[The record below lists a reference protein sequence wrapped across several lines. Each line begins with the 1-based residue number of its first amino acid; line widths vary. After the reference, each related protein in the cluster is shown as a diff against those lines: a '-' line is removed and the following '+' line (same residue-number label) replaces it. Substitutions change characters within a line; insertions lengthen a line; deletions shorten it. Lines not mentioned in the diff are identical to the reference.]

1 MSAARRHVEIAGA
14 GFAGLTLATALARRG
29 WSVRVHERT
38 ESPRGGGAGIFL
50 WENGLR
56 TLAALGIEDRVLE
69 RSHSAAAWEERDER
83 GADLGFRPFPLPGG
97 LRMVTMTRQDL
108 YAPLLAAARAAGVE
122 LRTGSSVVGADPAGV
137 LLTAERDADGAPSD
151 LAASA
156 GTTAR
161 RWPADVAIGADGIHS
176 RVRDSLG
183 LLRERTAFDEL
194 TIVRFTVPLSRAPGT
209 DGQWRNYVD
218 HWNLADRR
226 RVMFVPC
233 NDEDLYL
240 LLAARS
246 TDAEAVARPLDS
258 AVWCESFPLLEP
270 ILRDLPDAPHADL
283 YEMVAVDSW
292 SSGRVAIVGDAA
304 HAMPPTI
311 GQGAGTAMTNALALA
326 TALDATVPEDGDA
339 AARAAAVTE
348 ALTAW
353 ETAERPATDATQ
365 ATSVARLANLFPTP
379 GVRRDSWGP
388 QPLAAAERR

>member
-1 MSAARRHVEIAGA
+1 VSGAAGRDAPPAAGGGARHIEIAGA

-38 ESPRGGGAGIFL
+38 ERPRGGGAGIFL

-56 TLAALGIEDRVLE
+56 TLAALGIEERVLE

-83 GADLGFRPFPLPGG
+83 GTDLGFRPFPLPGG

-108 YAPLLAAARAAGVE
+108 YAPLLAAAVEAGVE
-122 LRTGSSVVGADPAGV
+122 LRTGSSVVGADPDG
-137 LLTAERDADGAPSD
+137 LLETDDG
-151 LAASA
+151 
-156 GTTAR
+156 R
-161 RWPADVAIGADGIHS
+161 RWPADVVVGADGIHS
-176 RVRDSLG
+176 RVRESLG
-183 LLRERTAFDEL
+183 LLRERRAFDEL

-233 NDEDLYL
+233 NEDDLYL

-258 AVWCESFPLLEP
+258 AVWCRSFPLLEP
-270 ILRDLPDAPHADL
+270 VLADLPDAPHADL

-292 SSGRVAIVGDAA
+292 SAGRVAIVGDAA

-326 TALDATVPEDGDA
+326 RALDAAVPADA
-339 AARAAAVTE
+339 DPAARAGAVTE
-348 ALTAW
+348 ALAAW

-365 ATSVARLANLFPTP
+365 ATSVARLANLVPTP